1 MRHLIKDYNGEDLL
15 QVILS
20 STTTSEQKIEALD
33 ERTKRQNIKIREREK
48 YSGWKNRET
57 WLVGLW
63 FGDIFDNTEGDGE
76 TWDADQ
82 IKEWVTDYVYEQT
95 ENIGG
100 FIGDLIDINQIDWRE
115 LADHYKTV

>member
-1 MRHLIKDYNGEDLL
+1 VRHLIGDHNDQDLL

-20 STTTSEQKIEALD
+20 STTTTEQKYEALD
-33 ERTKRQNIKIREREK
+33 ERTKRQNIKLRESEK
-48 YSGWKNRET
+48 YNGWKNRET

-63 FGDIFDNTEGDGE
+63 FGDIFDNNDGDGE

-82 IKEWVTDYVYEQT
+82 IKEWVTDYVHEQT

-100 FIGDLIDINQIDWRE
+100 FIGDLIDVSQIDWRE
-115 LADHYKTV
+115 LANHYKTV